1 MTGKREAVALRAP
14 DTMSSNTDLATVDTR
29 PYFEQVLRYGLS
41 QRFIDSER
49 LAAIRREGAKGVVQ
63 LASFFGTANLRPE
76 LEAARTRLVTLVSL
90 ALESTSGGKLGP
102 AADLLRQ
109 KSLLSLSKAGAD
121 ALRALLR
128 LPEDLILE
136 PPHAVPQVEKQM
148 LSLWTLDE
156 PMTHARYQEERNRRE
171 SILAQHE
178 LSYWLAGKLG
188 VARQELQMNE
198 SCEAVINSALLV
210 FFVEKKPKKLFSTG
224 QFMALHA
231 LASKKKKHDFPV
243 LDEWSEEAPATIQG
257 ALREARE
264 NFLGNVLPTLRT
276 HPAADFIPRE
286 DIGALAGVFFFT
298 NSGLDELTHHDQET
312 EDAWRKITGG
322 KGEHPD
328 VMCTVL
334 LMVATGLEPRPALR
348 KKDAVSV
355 WENFRSAGF
364 DEAAVVEFIHRVV
377 PFQYQSDARHLWA
390 EDLGPEARVELNEDD
405 EDHVLAYL
413 HETCRA
419 TYKLY

>member
-1 MTGKREAVALRAP
+1 
-14 DTMSSNTDLATVDTR
+14 MSSNTDLATVDTR

-41 QRFIDSER
+41 QRLIDSER
-49 LAAIRREGAKGVVQ
+49 LTAIRREGAKGIVQ
-63 LASFFGTANLRPE
+63 LAGFFGTANLRPE

-90 ALESTSGGKLGP
+90 TLESASGGKLGP
-102 AADLLRQ
+102 AAELLRQ

-121 ALRALLR
+121 ALRVLLR

-136 PPHAVPQVEKQM
+136 PAHALPQVEKQM

-188 VARQELQMNE
+188 VARKELQMNE

-210 FFVEKKPKKLFSTG
+210 LFVDRKPKKLFSAG
-224 QFMALHA
+224 QFIELHA
-231 LASKKKKHDFPV
+231 VACRKKKQDFPA
-243 LDEWSEEAPATIQG
+243 LDEWSKEAPSAIEG
-257 ALREARE
+257 ALREAQE
-264 NFLGNVLPTLRT
+264 NFLANILPTLRR
-276 HPAADFIPRE
+276 HAAADFIPRE
-286 DIGALAGVFFFT
+286 DVGALAGVFFFN

-348 KKDAVSV
+348 KKDAVSIR
-355 WENFRSAGF
+355 ENFRSRGF
-364 DEAAVVEFIHRVV
+364 DEAAVAEFIQRVV
-377 PFQYQSDARHLWA
+377 PFQYQSDVRHLWA
-390 EDLGPEARVELNEDD
+390 EDLGPEARVELNDED

-413 HETCRA
+413 HDTCRA
-419 TYKLY
+419 TYRLS